1 LFQPFLIWNKYSR
14 FAVANFGGAEVRVSK
29 AEEYG
34 MRLIMSL
41 ADEGSQM
48 TIHDLAERE
57 LIPEPTV
64 AKVVGHLRRAGLV
77 AAARGRNGGY
87 TLARPA
93 SGISLASI
101 VDAFGESFHDTSICN
116 RMQTGG
122 RSCGR
127 SASCGLR
134 PVWSSL
140 AELIGDHLAGI
151 TIADVIDREP
161 GRTTQSS
168 SQRAHSHLQLR
179 SLTLPDSE
187 ERKPSC
193 QQQ

>member
-1 LFQPFLIWNKYSR
+1 
-14 FAVANFGGAEVRVSK
+14 
-29 AEEYG
+29 

-64 AKVVGHLRRAGLV
+64 AKVVGRLRRAGLV
-77 AAARGRNGGY
+77 EAARGRNGGY

-93 SGISLASI
+93 SGISLASV
-101 VDAFGESFHDTSICN
+101 VDAFGESFQGSSICS
-116 RMQTGG
+116 RMQADGKPC
-122 RSCGR
+122 RR

-134 PVWSSL
+134 PVWTSL

-151 TIADVIDREP
+151 TIADVISSNP
-161 GRTTQSS
+161 GHSTRSS
-168 SQRAHSHLQLR
+168 AARPHRHPQLR
-179 SLTLPDSE
+179 PLPNTNSE
-187 ERKPSC
+187 ERSC
-193 QQQ
+193 QAQ

>member
-1 LFQPFLIWNKYSR
+1 
-14 FAVANFGGAEVRVSK
+14 
-29 AEEYG
+29 

-64 AKVVGHLRRAGLV
+64 AKVVGRLRRAGLV

-116 RMQTGG
+116 RMQAGG
-122 RSCGR
+122 KSCGR

-134 PVWSSL
+134 PVWTSL

-151 TIADVIDREP
+151 TIADVIGRKP
-161 GRTTQSS
+161 GRPPQSS
-168 SQRAHSHLQLR
+168 SKGSSNHLQLQ
-179 SLTLPDSE
+179 SFSQPAE
-187 ERKPSC
+187 ERGPSC
-193 QQQ
+193 HQQ